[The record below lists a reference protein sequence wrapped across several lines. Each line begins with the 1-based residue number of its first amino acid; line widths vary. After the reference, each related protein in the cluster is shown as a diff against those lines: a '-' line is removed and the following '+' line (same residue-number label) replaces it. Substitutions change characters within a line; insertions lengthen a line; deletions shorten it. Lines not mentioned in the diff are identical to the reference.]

1 MNDAI
6 LVEGRLLIDNVMVSP
21 AESVF
26 FAVLDKRK
34 IN

>member
-1 MNDAI
+1 MNGTI

-21 AESVF
+21 VKSVF

-34 IN
+34 TN